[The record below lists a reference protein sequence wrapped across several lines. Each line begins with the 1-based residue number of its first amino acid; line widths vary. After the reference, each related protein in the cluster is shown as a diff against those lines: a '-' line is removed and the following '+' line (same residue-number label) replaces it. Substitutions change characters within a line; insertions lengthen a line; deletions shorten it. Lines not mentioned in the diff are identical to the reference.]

1 MEKLKQYWKE
11 FLEDESG
18 IELLQLAIAVVAIV
32 AIIWCLDRVMKVR
45 DITFF

>member
-1 MEKLKQYWKE
+1 MERLKQYWKE

-45 DITFF
+45 GITFF